1 MRRFDIIA
9 LLSLNEPGEAVWCPQ
24 NLLLSRSNQLA
35 GLFIQISHT
44 TVRQPVWP
52 TLFISLQEDV
62 NKTNELINTQIMR
75 LGNVNNV

>member
-24 NLLLSRSNQLA
+24 NLLLSRSNQVA
-35 GLFIQISHT
+35 GLFIQISYNC
-44 TVRQPVWP
+44 QGASLA